1 MSRFAWTGVVLAGGK
16 STRMGRDKALV
27 EVDGK
32 PMIQHAIDVLL
43 PQVKELIVIGDPR
56 KYRRFHDDI
65 IPDELEGL
73 GPLGGIVTAM
83 GHARY
88 DHLLVLAC
96 DVPEVNAKLLEKI
109 KFHFPMDGDALVPRH
124 QDFVEPLV
132 AGYDRRCA
140 EPFTELLS
148 KGVLRMTEALAAVRT
163 HYLDV
168 VPGQDGWPEDLFRNV
183 NGPDDL

>member
-27 EVDGK
+27 DVDGK

-43 PQVKELIVIGDPR
+43 PQVKELIVVGDPR
-56 KYRRFHDDI
+56 KYRRFHDEI
-65 IPDELEGL
+65 VEDELEGL

-83 GHARY
+83 GHAKY
-88 DHLLVLAC
+88 EHLLILAC

-109 KFHFPMDGDALVPRH
+109 KFHFPLDGDALVPRH
-124 QDFVEPLV
+124 EKFVEPLV
-132 AGYDRRCA
+132 AGYHRRCA

-148 KGVLRMTEALAAVRT
+148 KGVLRMTEALAAVRA
-163 HYLDV
+163 HFLDI

>member
-32 PMIQHAIDVLL
+32 PMLQHAIDVLR
-43 PQVKELIVIGDPR
+43 PQVKELLVIGDPR
-56 KYRRFHDDI
+56 KYRRFDADVLE
-65 IPDELEGL
+65 DELEGL

-88 DHLLVLAC
+88 EHLLVLAC
-96 DVPEVNAKLLEKI
+96 DVPGVNAKLLEMI
-109 KFHFPMDGDALVPRH
+109 KFRFPLDGEALVPRH
-124 QDFVEPLV
+124 EDFVEPLV
-132 AGYDRRCA
+132 AGYHRQCIA
-140 EPFTELLS
+140 PFTELLQ

-163 HYLDV
+163 SYLDI

>member
-32 PMIQHAIDVLL
+32 PMLQHAIDVLR

-56 KYRRFHDDI
+56 KYRRFDVDI
-65 IPDELEGL
+65 IPDDLEDL

-83 GHARY
+83 GQARY
-88 DHLLVLAC
+88 EHLLVMAC
-96 DVPEVNAKLLEKI
+96 DVPGVNAKLLEKL
-109 KFHFPMDGDALVPRH
+109 KYHFPMDGEALVPRH
-124 QDFVEPLV
+124 GDFVEPLV
-132 AGYDRRCA
+132 AGYHRQCIA
-140 EPFTELLS
+140 PFTELLQ
-148 KGVLRMTEALAAVRT
+148 KGVLRMSEALAAVNT
-163 HYLDV
+163 TYLDI
-168 VPGQDGWPEDLFRNV
+168 VPGQDGWPSDLFRNV